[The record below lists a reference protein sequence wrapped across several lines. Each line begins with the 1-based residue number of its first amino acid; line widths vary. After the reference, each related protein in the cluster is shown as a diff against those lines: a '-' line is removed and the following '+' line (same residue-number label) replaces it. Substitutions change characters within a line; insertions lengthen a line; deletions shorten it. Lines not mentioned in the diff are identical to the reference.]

1 MTGAMTFAFG
11 AGLLATVS
19 PCAFVMLPSFLAVS
33 LGAADGREQ
42 GALLSRCTHGLAT
55 GLVVSA
61 AFSAVL
67 VFAGLVLAAGM
78 RVLVDAIPWLTV
90 AVGVGLVIAGAAM
103 LAGRELG
110 VADVRR
116 LGPTAATGRGYA
128 RAATFGIGYA
138 VASLSCSIAVVL
150 AVATRATATTN
161 PVQLLG
167 VFGAFAA
174 GATSA
179 LLVLS
184 LSVALAKGFI
194 ARAMRR
200 VAPAVNPAAGVLLI
214 LSGVYLVVYWIP
226 ELLGHDEAG
235 AGPLEEATRTLSS
248 TAANFLAGHTGAFAI
263 GLAIIAALASGL
275 SVATR
280 APTVRQRKSSERP
293 RPAARRPPRST
304 REPSALDGRARRRS
318 ETHEH
323 ARTP

>member
-19 PCAFVMLPSFLAVS
+19 PCAFAMLPSFLALS
-33 LGAADGREQ
+33 LGAAEARDQ
-42 GALLSRCTHGLAT
+42 GALVSRCAHGLAM
-55 GLVVSA
+55 GVVVSA

-78 RVLVDAIPWLTV
+78 RVLVDAIPWLAV

-103 LAGRELG
+103 LAGHREFGL
-110 VADVRR
+110 AAVRR
-116 LGPTAATGRGYA
+116 LGPQASTGRGYA
-128 RAATFGIGYA
+128 QAATFGVGYA

-161 PVQLLG
+161 PAQILG

-179 LLVLS
+179 LLALS
-184 LSVALAKGFI
+184 LSVALARSFI

-214 LSGVYLVVYWIP
+214 LSGGYLVAYWIP

-248 TAANFLAGHTGAFAI
+248 SVANFLAGHTGAFAI
-263 GLAIIAALASGL
+263 GLAIIAAIGAGLAA
-275 SVATR
+275 ATR
-280 APTVRQRKSSERP
+280 QSA
-293 RPAARRPPRST
+293 
-304 REPSALDGRARRRS
+304 ALDAGARRRS
-318 ETHEH
+318 DTREH
-323 ARTP
+323 AQTP